1 MNKNN
6 WGCGSRPTDQWHT
19 FRKSSSFNF
28 LGLLLN
34 KTMSWKSHIDLLSH
48 KLAQCAGV
56 LNKLK
61 RFFTNIHILRTLY
74 FSMVQSRIMYCILT
88 CGFDYY
94 RIEKLQKRF
103 VRIISSSKYNAHSEP
118 LFKILDI
125 LKIEHLFSQS
135 CLKFVYKFKKWQLTN
150 YFSSLQCV
158 PGSPIHDHHTR
169 SASSID
175 TIYTRTHMASKCI
188 RSQLPLL
195 LNNSPDIIL
204 SKINTHSNQGFSF
217 FIKRYYLSQYMTQC
231 QERECFVCNN

>member
-1 MNKNN
+1 MADDHGFREIACRGKNKSC
-6 WGCGSRPTDQWHT
+6 WSI
-19 FRKSSSFNF
+19 
-28 LGLLLN
+28 
-34 KTMSWKSHIDLLSH
+34 SHE
-48 KLAQCAGV
+48 
-56 LNKLK
+56 
-61 RFFTNIHILRTLY
+61 FET
-74 FSMVQSRIMYCILT
+74 
-88 CGFDYY
+88 
-94 RIEKLQKRF
+94 LQKRF
-103 VRIISSSKYNAHSEP
+103 RIISFSKYNAHSEP

-135 CLKFVYKFKKWQLTN
+135 SLKFVYKFKECQLPK

-158 PGSPIHDHHTR
+158 PRSSIHDHDTR

-195 LNNSPDIIL
+195 LNNTPDIIL
-204 SKINTHSNQGFSF
+204 SKINTQSIQGFSF

>member
-1 MNKNN
+1 
-6 WGCGSRPTDQWHT
+6 
-19 FRKSSSFNF
+19 
-28 LGLLLN
+28 
-34 KTMSWKSHIDLLSH
+34 MSWKPHIDLLSN

-61 RFFTNIHILRTLY
+61 RFLPIHILRTLY

-88 CGFDYY
+88 WGVDYY
-94 RIEKLQKRF
+94 RIEKLLKRF

-125 LKIEHLFSQS
+125 LKIEHLFSQN
-135 CLKFVYKFKKWQLTN
+135 CLKFVHKFKKCQLPK

-158 PGSPIHDHHTR
+158 SRSSVHDHDTR

-175 TIYTRTHMASKCI
+175 TIYTRTHIASKCI

-195 LNNSPDIIL
+195 LNNTPDIIL
-204 SKINTHSNQGFSF
+204 SEITPIAFKVSRFSLSDIICHNIWLSAKKGNVLYVTINLNNLLN
-217 FIKRYYLSQYMTQC
+217 IPPILYYVTVSRHVVNAAVMIST
-231 QERECFVCNN
+231 